1 MKEAG
6 KDIWEKKCVG
16 RFSHWYN
23 KQHNRNY
30 ICERAEAHFTELKSK
45 PRWDFVGYEPDN
57 PEEWIAIE
65 VKRLSAIWELRKR
78 SEFWKSLC
86 SELPKHL
93 PGQGIQGEFEIS
105 LPPALNLQGE
115 RHRFLEAFSQVLIDE
130 QSGWKVCATKD
141 VGPDVWSKFPKRPAQ
156 RSNAD
161 EWDEWGRDR
170 PSKLELTKISDSECT
185 VSVVTS
191 PVILFDV
198 KEEHDKALNEVFKVN
213 NDHMPSDRQLEL
225 AKQKLTS
232 KTILLLAGI
241 GVDEGITQDSV
252 RNLDRHLISHID
264 CIYLIDMGDEHKV
277 VKIYPS

>member
-1 MKEAG
+1 VKEAG

-57 PEEWIAIE
+57 PEEWIGIE
-65 VKRLSAIWELRKR
+65 VKEPDIGRETSISFA
-78 SEFWKSLC
+78 FWRRLC
-86 SELPKHL
+86 SDLSKGL
-93 PGQGIQGEFEIS
+93 PGKGIQGEFEIS
-105 LPPALNLQGE
+105 LPPALILRGE

-130 QSGWKVCATKD
+130 QSGWKICETKD
-141 VGPDVWSKFPKRPAQ
+141 VGPDVWSKFPKWPAQ

-170 PSKLELTKISDSECT
+170 PSKLELTKISDSGCK

-191 PVILFDV
+191 PVIFFDV

-213 NDHMPSDRQLEL
+213 NDHMHSDRQLEL
-225 AKQKLTS
+225 ATKKGAS

-241 GVDEGITQDSV
+241 GVDEGLTKDFV
-252 RNLDRHLISHID
+252 RNLDRRLISHID
-264 CIYLIDMGDEHKV
+264 GIYLVDMGDKDSV
-277 VKIYPS
+277 VKMS